1 MWMGSISQAQR
12 RSDATGPGFGAADAV
27 SGPAW
32 LPGRGEMKDN
42 KGFTVWFTGLS
53 GAGKTTV
60 SQLVAQEI
68 HRRGRNVEVLDGDVV
83 RTHLSKGLGYSK
95 EDRDTNIR
103 RIAFV
108 CKLLTRNGVAVIAA
122 AISPYR
128 DIREEAR
135 REIRNFVEVYVRCPL
150 EVCMERDVKGLYK
163 KALAGEIPNFTGVSD
178 PYEEPLAPEVVVDT
192 HLQTP
197 EQSARLVIAKLE
209 ELGYLPAQEEQVYS
223 PEEEEKIRDMLDRL
237 GYL

>member
-1 MWMGSISQAQR
+1 
-12 RSDATGPGFGAADAV
+12 
-27 SGPAW
+27 
-32 LPGRGEMKDN
+32 MKDN

-68 HRRGRNVEVLDGDVV
+68 QRRGRNVEVLDGDVV

-128 DIREEAR
+128 EVREETR
-135 REIRNFVEVYVRCPL
+135 REIGNFVEVYVRCPL
-150 EVCMERDVKGLYK
+150 DVCIQRDVKGLYK
-163 KALAGEIPNFTGVSD
+163 KAITGEIPNFTGVSD
-178 PYEEPLAPEVVVDT
+178 PYEEPLAPEVVLDT

-197 EQSARLVIAKLE
+197 QESAQLVIAKLE
-209 ELGYLPAQEEQVYS
+209 ELGYLPSQEEQVYT